1 MSLEAQQISRW
12 RAAFAA
18 SDAAPDPA
26 SCPTPET
33 LWSAVRGEL
42 PAERMREVV
51 DHVAACA
58 ACAEDWRLAAEIN
71 RQEEKAATV
80 PGRVIP
86 GRFGRWRPLAAAAA
100 LAAGLLI
107 AVGVYRT
114 HQPMPEPTYRGE
126 ARHAGIRSLLP
137 EGQAIPREAAV
148 LRWSPLAGAVSYDV
162 QVSTEDLRAVATAKG
177 QTATAYRVPQS
188 ALAGLPSG
196 ARLLWQ
202 VDALRPDGTHENSP
216 TFITP
221 LK

>member
-1 MSLEAQQISRW
+1 MSNEAQQISRW

-18 SDAAPDPA
+18 SDVAPDPA

-42 PAERMREVV
+42 PAEQMREVV

-58 ACAEDWRLAAEIN
+58 ACAEDWRLAAELV

-80 PGRVIP
+80 PGKVIP

-114 HQPMPEPTYRGE
+114 QPVQEPTYRE
-126 ARHAGIRSLLP
+126 VQHAGIRSLLP
-137 EGQAIPREAAV
+137 EGQALPRQAAV
-148 LRWSPLAGAVSYDV
+148 LRWSPLAGAVSYEV
-162 QVSTEDLRAVATAKG
+162 QVSTEDLRTVATAKG
-177 QTATAYRVPQS
+177 QTATEYRVPES

-202 VDALRPDGTHENSP
+202 VDAVRPDGTHENSQ

-221 LK
+221 VK

>member
-1 MSLEAQQISRW
+1 MNNEAQQISRW
-12 RAAFAA
+12 RAAFAEP
-18 SDAAPDPA
+18 DAVPDPA
-26 SCPTPET
+26 SCPEPET

-42 PAERMREVV
+42 PAQQMGEVL

-71 RQEEKAATV
+71 RQEERAAIG
-80 PGRVIP
+80 PGKVIP
-86 GRFGRWRPLAAAAA
+86 GRFGQWRPLAAAAA

-107 AVGVYRT
+107 AVGVYRV
-114 HQPMPEPTYRGE
+114 HQPVQEPTYRE
-126 ARHAGIRSLLP
+126 VHHAGIRSLLP
-137 EGQAIPREAAV
+137 EGQALPREAAV

-177 QTATAYRVPQS
+177 QTGTEYRIPPS
-188 ALAGLPSG
+188 ALAGLPAG

-202 VDALRPDGTHENSP
+202 VEAVRADGTRENSP

-221 LK
+221 LQ

>member
-26 SCPTPET
+26 SCPSPET

-42 PAERMREVV
+42 TPEQMREVL

-71 RQEEKAATV
+71 RQEERAAIG
-80 PGRVIP
+80 PGKVIP
-86 GRFGRWRPLAAAAA
+86 GRFGQWRPLAAAAA

-114 HQPMPEPTYRGE
+114 HQPVPEPTYRE
-126 ARHAGIRSLLP
+126 AQHAGIRSLLP
-137 EGQAIPREAAV
+137 EGEAIPREAAV

-162 QVSTEDLRAVATAKG
+162 QVSTEDLRAVATVKG
-177 QTATAYRVPQS
+177 QTATAYRIPQS

-196 ARLLWQ
+196 SRLLWQ
-202 VDALRPDGTHENSP
+202 VDALRPDGTHETSP
-216 TFITP
+216 TFVTAVR
-221 LK
+221 

>member
-1 MSLEAQQISRW
+1 MTNEAQQISRW
-12 RAAFAA
+12 RAAFAEP
-18 SDAAPDPA
+18 DAAPDPA

-42 PAERMREVV
+42 PAQQMGEVL

-71 RQEEKAATV
+71 RQEERAAAV
-80 PGRVIP
+80 PGKVIQ
-86 GRFGRWRPLAAAAA
+86 GRFGQWRPLAAAAA

-114 HQPMPEPTYRGE
+114 QQPVQEPTYRE

-137 EGQAIPREAAV
+137 QGQALPREAAV

-162 QVSTEDLRAVATAKG
+162 QVSTEDLRPVATAKG
-177 QTATAYRVPQS
+177 QTATAYRIPQS

-196 ARLLWQ
+196 ARILWQ
-202 VDALRPDGTHENSP
+202 VDAFRPDGTHENSP
-216 TFITP
+216 TFSTAV
-221 LK
+221 K

>member
-1 MSLEAQQISRW
+1 MNHEAQQISRW

-42 PAERMREVV
+42 PAEQMREVV
-51 DHVAACA
+51 DHVATCA
-58 ACAEDWRLAAEIN
+58 ACAEDWRLAAELV

-80 PGRVIP
+80 PGKVIP
-86 GRFGRWRPLAAAAA
+86 GRFGQWRPLAAAAA

-114 HQPMPEPTYRGE
+114 QPVQEPTYRE
-126 ARHAGIRSLLP
+126 VQHAGIRSLLP
-137 EGQAIPREAAV
+137 EGQALPRQAAV

-162 QVSTEDLRAVATAKG
+162 QVSTEDLRTVATAKG
-177 QTATAYRVPQS
+177 QTATEYRVPES
-188 ALAGLPSG
+188 ALADLPSG

-202 VDALRPDGTHENSP
+202 VDAVRPDGTHENSQ

-221 LK
+221 VK

>member
-1 MSLEAQQISRW
+1 MNNEAQQISRW
-12 RAAFAA
+12 RAAFAS

-42 PAERMREVV
+42 SAPQMEAVV

-58 ACAEDWRLAAEIN
+58 SCAEDWRLAAEL
-71 RQEEKAATV
+71 RREEEKAAAG
-80 PGRVIP
+80 PAKVIP
-86 GRFGRWRPLAAAAA
+86 GRFGQWRPLAAAAA

-107 AVGVYRT
+107 AVGVYRAN
-114 HQPMPEPTYRGE
+114 QPVQEPTYRE
-126 ARHAGIRSLLP
+126 AQHAGIRSLLP
-137 EGQAIPREAAV
+137 EKQALPREAAV

-177 QTATAYRVPQS
+177 QTATEYRVPQS
-188 ALAGLPSG
+188 ALSGLPSG
-196 ARLLWQ
+196 TRLLWQ
-202 VDALRPDGTHENSP
+202 VEAVRPDGTHETSP

>member
-42 PAERMREVV
+42 PPERLGEVL

-114 HQPMPEPTYRGE
+114 HQPVPEPTYRE
-126 ARHAGIRSLLP
+126 PRHAGIRSLLP

-162 QVSTEDLRAVATAKG
+162 QVSTGDLRAVATAKG
-177 QTATAYRVPQS
+177 QTGTEYRIPQS

-196 ARLLWQ
+196 SRLLWQ
-202 VDALRPDGTHENSP
+202 VDALRSDGTHKTSP
-216 TFITP
+216 TFVTTV
-221 LK
+221 K